1 MGVIYEKLKR
11 ANIEYHPLLDEQHI
25 TFAGFIDM
33 LMTFTDDTIEVI
45 AKYLIDSNEFLQ
57 LDYYCAAYRNDKPTA
72 ILFKFD
78 ENGNDQPP
86 SYPTK
91 DYLQELIDGEIRIN
105 DADEYGWLVSDI
117 LNITAIKDIGL
128 NDKAF
133 TVLRYGE
140 SVNATSMI
148 ELENTRIRAAQ
159 LTFANERAYAQITD
173 LESKL
178 AQAYAALADAPANE
192 QLNGHTEKSYQT
204 TIGLLLELMTTPKGI
219 DNKAPF
225 QSQATIIGD
234 ILDKDIQGQRK
245 TTLENRFRD
254 ANLMLADA
262 KKRRPKPN

>member
-1 MGVIYEKLKR
+1 MGIIYEKLKK
-11 ANIEYHPLLDEQHI
+11 ADIECHPLLDEQHI

-117 LNITAIKDIGL
+117 LKIIAIKDIGL

-159 LTFANERAYAQITD
+159 LTFANERAHAQIAD

-192 QLNGHTEKSYQT
+192 QFNDHA
-204 TIGLLLELMTTPKGI
+204 KGY
-219 DNKAPF
+219 
-225 QSQATIIGD
+225 
-234 ILDKDIQGQRK
+234 
-245 TTLENRFRD
+245 
-254 ANLMLADA
+254 
-262 KKRRPKPN
+262 RR

>member
-1 MGVIYEKLKR
+1 MEC
-11 ANIEYHPLLDEQHI
+11 HPLLDEQHI

-45 AKYLIDSNEFLQ
+45 AKYLIDSNDFLQ

-78 ENGNDQPP
+78 ENGNDEPP

-159 LTFANERAYAQITD
+159 LTFANERAHAQIAE

-178 AQAYAALADAPANE
+178 AQAKAELADRPADEDKELNTKSQNYAAKIVLAMAQIADLNLDSPYASKEPNTTNSIIFDQIKTNGMKVSNQVIGNWLKLATE
-192 QLNGHTEKSYQT
+192 QT
-204 TIGLLLELMTTPKGI
+204 
-219 DNKAPF
+219 
-225 QSQATIIGD
+225 
-234 ILDKDIQGQRK
+234 KD
-245 TTLENRFRD
+245 D
-254 ANLMLADA
+254 
-262 KKRRPKPN
+262 